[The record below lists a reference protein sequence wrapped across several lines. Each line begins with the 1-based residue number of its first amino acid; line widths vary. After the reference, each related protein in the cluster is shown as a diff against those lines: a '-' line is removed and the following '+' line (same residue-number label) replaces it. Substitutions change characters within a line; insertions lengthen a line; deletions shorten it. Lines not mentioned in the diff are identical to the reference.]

1 VPSAVSPSAIAPSAT
16 SKRDDRLALATIA
29 LGAGIALLGVHAP
42 LTLLTG
48 VALGL
53 AGVLFAV
60 RGDRPVPSPR
70 LMTAALLFA
79 VTAVVAVAL
88 LGLWEEW
95 IVGQRLS
102 EGASPELV
110 TLLMRPYVRAAAAL
124 RSLALFAALAMLLA
138 AAVSRVSAPAE
149 NRAQPSGK

>member
-1 VPSAVSPSAIAPSAT
+1 MKA
-16 SKRDDRLALATIA
+16 RDDRLALATIA
-29 LGAGIALLGVHAP
+29 LGAGVALVGVRAP

-60 RGDRPVPSPR
+60 RGDRRVPAAR
-70 LMTAALLFA
+70 LMTAALVCA
-79 VTAVVAVAL
+79 VLAVVAVGL

-95 IVGQRLS
+95 IVGQRLG

-110 TLLMRPYVRAAAAL
+110 TAAMRPYDRVAAAL
-124 RSLALFAALAMLLA
+124 RSLGLFAALAMLLGA
-138 AAVSRVSAPAE
+138 ALDRLFAPADH
-149 NRAQPSGK
+149 PSGK